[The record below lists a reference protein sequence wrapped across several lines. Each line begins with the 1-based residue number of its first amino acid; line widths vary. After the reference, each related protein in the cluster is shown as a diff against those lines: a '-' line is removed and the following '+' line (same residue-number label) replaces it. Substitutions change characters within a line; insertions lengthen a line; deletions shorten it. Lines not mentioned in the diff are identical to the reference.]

1 MWDSFLI
8 CISKH
13 PFFISLTLFFLFI
26 VSEKFRS
33 SRKGLLFSFF
43 FLLGFVSA
51 IIGFHYR
58 WDSFRIHLVEFRP
71 SPIKYENVLFIGDSI
86 TCEGRRPRGYIT
98 KLEAVHPIKTH
109 IICKK
114 GASTPEILKI
124 IKSYKPASK
133 PDLIIIQ
140 SGINDLI
147 NHKNENLVTQ
157 NQKKLYHTV
166 SSKFNYADVLF
177 LPSHPLFIDST
188 LFARSLGAS
197 ISSFDPWKMID
208 RENALQYLTKDG
220 IHLNAFGN
228 SYLAAKISKKISH
241 KV

>member
-8 CISKH
+8 FISKH
-13 PFFISLTLFFLFI
+13 PFFISLALFFLFM
-26 VSEKFRS
+26 VVEKFRS
-33 SRKGLLFSFF
+33 SRKCLLFSFF
-43 FLLGFVSA
+43 FLSGFVLA
-51 IIGFHYR
+51 VIGFHYK
-58 WDSFRIHLVEFRP
+58 WDSFRIHFIEFRP
-71 SPIKYENVLFIGDSI
+71 SPTRYENVLFIGDSI

-124 IKSYKPASK
+124 IESYELASK

-147 NHKNENLVTQ
+147 DHGNENLVTQ

-177 LPSHPLFIDST
+177 LPTHPLFIDNT
-188 LFARSLGAS
+188 LFGRSLGAS

-208 RENALQYLTKDG
+208 RENSFQYLTQDG

-228 SYLAAKISKKISH
+228 SYLAAKISKKISL

>member
-1 MWDSFLI
+1 
-8 CISKH
+8 
-13 PFFISLTLFFLFI
+13 
-26 VSEKFRS
+26 
-33 SRKGLLFSFF
+33 
-43 FLLGFVSA
+43 LGFVSA